1 MRFTVSRSIQE
12 NKKYD
17 DHLFTPDIVNKIGS
31 THFTP
36 SLYIFPSPL
45 GLRSGICSSSP
56 LPLPRASWLRRAS
69 RVSVV
74 VSTPPTD
81 SVSLVV
87 LVSPPPSPQ
96 PRILPGLLRGPDP
109 SL

>member
-1 MRFTVSRSIQE
+1 MKFTVSQPGFHE
-12 NKKYD
+12 NKNTMIVSKKIVFP
-17 DHLFTPDIVNKIGS
+17 HL
-31 THFTP
+31 TP
-36 SLYIFPSPL
+36 SPHIFPSPL
-45 GLRSGICSSSP
+45 GLRSGIWSSSP

-69 RVSVV
+69 RVSIV

-87 LVSPPPSPQ
+87 LVSPPPPSPQ
-96 PRILPGLLRGPDP
+96 PRILPGLLSGPDP